1 MFVVRH
7 GCGQLSQQACELTP
21 TVSDITLDIVYF
33 EHYLACTNY
42 TYPLFMPSKQ
52 HCYEYPHPAVTTD
65 VAVFTL
71 KDQSLQLLLIRRA
84 QEPFKG
90 HWALPGGFLE
100 IDEDLEQCA
109 KRELMEETGISGL
122 YLEQLYT
129 FGSPNRDPRE
139 RIISVTY
146 YALTPPDRLTPK
158 AASDA
163 AEAHWFSVSA
173 LPKLAFDHQTIIDQ
187 ALERL
192 AAKSTYSTLALQ
204 LMPEVFTLSELQS
217 AYEILQKEKL
227 DKRNFRKWII
237 GLNQIEETGE
247 KCRNGSHR
255 PAKFYRAKNPDR
267 VELIR

>member
-1 MFVVRH
+1 
-7 GCGQLSQQACELTP
+7 
-21 TVSDITLDIVYF
+21 
-33 EHYLACTNY
+33 
-42 TYPLFMPSKQ
+42 MPSKNY
-52 HCYEYPHPAVTTD
+52 CYEYPHPAVTTD

-71 KDQSLQLLLIRRA
+71 QQQSLQLLLIKRA

-90 HWALPGGFLE
+90 SWALPGGFLE

-109 KRELMEETGISGL
+109 KRELQEETGVSGL

-129 FGSPNRDPRE
+129 FGAPNRDSRE

-146 YALTPPDRLTPK
+146 YALAPPDRLTPM

-163 AEAHWFSVSA
+163 AEAQWFPVAA
-173 LPKLAFDHQTIIDQ
+173 LPDLAFDHHAIIGL

-204 LMPEVFTLSELQS
+204 LMPESFTLSELQA
-217 AYEILQKEKL
+217 AYEILRKEKL
-227 DKRNFRKWII
+227 DKRNFRKWIL

-247 KCRNGSHR
+247 KCRNGNHR
-255 PAKFYRAKNPDR
+255 PAKFYRAVNPDR
-267 VELIR
+267 VDLIR